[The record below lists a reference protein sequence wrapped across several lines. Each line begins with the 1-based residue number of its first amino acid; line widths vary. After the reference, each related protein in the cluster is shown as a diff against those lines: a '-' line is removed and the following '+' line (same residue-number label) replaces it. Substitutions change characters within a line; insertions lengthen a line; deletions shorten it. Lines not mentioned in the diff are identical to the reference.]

1 MDETTS
7 AEKYYMQLL
16 ENYNQKKFFKYNIKK
31 FEEKIKFIKKELIK
45 KNIYL
50 IQLGWKNI
58 GNFTDFAWYEATSYI
73 KNKYYKD
80 DKKIDHYYLVE
91 NANFILYTEHDIFWA

>member
-1 MDETTS
+1 MPDKNKIYRWYKIKSMDETTS
-7 AEKYYMQLL
+7 AEKYYMQLP

-58 GNFTDFAWYEATSYI
+58 AEFY
-73 KNKYYKD
+73 
-80 DKKIDHYYLVE
+80 
-91 NANFILYTEHDIFWA
+91 